1 MEIYFKGFD
10 MLLTKFDPVREFERK
25 LNNLFS
31 TENKDVVNVA
41 SFTPAVNTRE
51 DDKGYYIHADLPG
64 VDKKDINVDIKD
76 GVLTISGERKFKEE
90 VNEKDFYKME
100 SFYGKFQ
107 RSFSLPDDIDSDKID
122 ANTENGVLNVFI
134 PKSAPKESKKIEIK

>member
-1 MEIYFKGFD
+1 
-10 MLLTKFDPVREFERK
+10 
-25 LNNLFS
+25 
-31 TENKDVVNVA
+31 
-41 SFTPAVNTRE
+41 
-51 DDKGYYIHADLPG
+51 HADLPG

-107 RSFSLPDDIDSDKID
+107 RSFSLPDDIDNDKID